1 MPEFFLDPT
10 PEKQNVV
17 IIQGAILHQAE
28 RDPIFI
34 IFLLM
39 TEPVRRY

>member
-1 MPEFFLDPT
+1 MPRDFFDPT
-10 PEKQNVV
+10 PEEQNVDL
-17 IIQGAILHQAE
+17 IQGAILHQAE

>member
-1 MPEFFLDPT
+1 MPEFFDPA
-10 PEKQNVV
+10 PEEQNVV
-17 IIQGAILHQAE
+17 IQGGILHQAG
-28 RDPIFI
+28 RDPIFV